1 MIRRRDMADRLR
13 QRQKG
18 YSMTD
23 NYADYTTPGMDFE
36 DSHRIT
42 DILQV
47 RLHALN
53 DLHLTLKHAHW
64 NVVGP
69 EFISVHEMLDPQV
82 GEVRAWA
89 DLVAERIATMGA
101 SPKGTPGAIVT
112 GRTWEDYPV
121 NRGSTL
127 AHISALNDV
136 YTGVIEDF
144 RNAIAETGKADPM
157 TEDIL
162 VEVTRGLELFQWFL
176 RSFITKSDGTLSPVS
191 E

>member
-18 YSMTD
+18 YSKPD

-82 GEVRAWA
+82 DEVRAWA

>member
-69 EFISVHEMLDPQV
+69 EFISVHEMLDPQL

-127 AHISALNDV
+127 AHISALSDV

>member
-23 NYADYTTPGMDFE
+23 NYADYTTRGMDFE

-69 EFISVHEMLDPQV
+69 EFISVHEMLDPQL

-127 AHISALNDV
+127 AHISALSDV

>member
-1 MIRRRDMADRLR
+1 MIRRRDMADRSR

-23 NYADYTTPGMDFE
+23 NYADYTTPGMDAE

-82 GEVRAWA
+82 DEVRAWA

-101 SPKGTPGAIVT
+101 SPKGTPGSIVT

>member
-82 GEVRAWA
+82 DEVRAWA

>member
-1 MIRRRDMADRLR
+1 MIRCRDKAHCPVRRH
-13 QRQKG
+13 KG

-53 DLHLTLKHAHW
+53 DLHLALEHAHW

-69 EFISVHEMLDPQV
+69 DFISVHEMLDPQV
-82 GEVRAWA
+82 DEVRAWA
-89 DLVAERIATMGA
+89 DLVAERIATIGA
-101 SPKGTPGAIVT
+101 SPKGTPGSIVT
-112 GRTWEDYPV
+112 GRTWEDYALQ
-121 NRGSTL
+121 RGSTL

-176 RSFITKSDGTLSPVS
+176 RSFITKSDGSLNPVS